1 MFHDPTQTT
10 WSAPIPI
17 FIYLFVDEASIFQV
31 SKCFL
36 CRTNFVIV
44 LWRAPN
50 VESFTREKWRK
61 KTAEKNIMFSRT
73 TTRGTR
79 STCTLCVCFYF
90 SLLGPCHGCC
100 YALTMKLL
108 VNARDD
114 DDGERLHT
122 ILMKKNY
129 RIIGFIL
136 FRVYNCFNTSRNG
149 RLWIE
154 WATRKHAVYVYD

>member
-1 MFHDPTQTT
+1 
-10 WSAPIPI
+10 
-17 FIYLFVDEASIFQV
+17 
-31 SKCFL
+31 
-36 CRTNFVIV
+36 
-44 LWRAPN
+44 
-50 VESFTREKWRK
+50 
-61 KTAEKNIMFSRT
+61 MFSRT

-149 RLWIE
+149 RL
-154 WATRKHAVYVYD
+154 